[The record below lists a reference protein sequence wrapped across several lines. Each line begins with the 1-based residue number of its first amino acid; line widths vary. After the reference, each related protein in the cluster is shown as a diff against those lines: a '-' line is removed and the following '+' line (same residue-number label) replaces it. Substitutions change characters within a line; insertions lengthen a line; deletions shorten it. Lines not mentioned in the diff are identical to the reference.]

1 MDLEELSREKK
12 DVLAGGTAFCP
23 ANTGGHEMIWYR
35 RLSFKTRVF
44 LGCLLVA
51 LVPLTFSSVVMMRLF
66 TASINRQITVDGN
79 QQLEEVRERFTQL
92 LEIARKLVKR

>member
-1 MDLEELSREKK
+1 MK
-12 DVLAGGTAFCP
+12 
-23 ANTGGHEMIWYR
+23 WYR
-35 RLSFKTRVF
+35 RLSFKARVF

-79 QQLEEVRERFTQL
+79 QQLEADRGRFRGL
-92 LEIARKLVKR
+92 GHD